1 MQKCT
6 KYMYTKYMGMI
17 MVSNN
22 FVLKSVLLMGNDG
35 PHAGTCQQVPS
46 LLPHGEPQR
55 SAGRLRIR
63 SERRPL

>member
-1 MQKCT
+1 
-6 KYMYTKYMGMI
+6 MI

>member
-1 MQKCT
+1 
-6 KYMYTKYMGMI
+6 MI
-17 MVSNN
+17 LDAKMHKIYVYKIYGYDNG
-22 FVLKSVLLMGNDG
+22 FQQLLMGNDG